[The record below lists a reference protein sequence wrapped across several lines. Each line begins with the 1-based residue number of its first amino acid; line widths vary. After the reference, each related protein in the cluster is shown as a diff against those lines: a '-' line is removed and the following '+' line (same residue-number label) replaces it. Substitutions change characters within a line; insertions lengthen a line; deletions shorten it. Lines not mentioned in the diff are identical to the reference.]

1 LTKTLKERRGGKLS
15 TVTKPLFPGYLFLE
29 AEAVDQDTYWYLKK
43 QTAVF
48 HFLMD
53 GESFNKLSSKDVE
66 LLKHFLGYGEN
77 IGPSTVEF
85 DINNRIQ
92 VVSGPMM
99 GLEGKITRVDR
110 RKKRAKILIE
120 LEGRSFNI
128 DLPYEI
134 LQASEPSQKNSQK
147 ECQQ

>member
-1 LTKTLKERRGGKLS
+1 
-15 TVTKPLFPGYLFLE
+15 
-29 AEAVDQDTYWYLKK
+29 
-43 QTAVF
+43 
-48 HFLMD
+48 
-53 GESFNKLSSKDVE
+53 
-66 LLKHFLGYGEN
+66 
-77 IGPSTVEF
+77 
-85 DINNRIQ
+85 
-92 VVSGPMM
+92 MM